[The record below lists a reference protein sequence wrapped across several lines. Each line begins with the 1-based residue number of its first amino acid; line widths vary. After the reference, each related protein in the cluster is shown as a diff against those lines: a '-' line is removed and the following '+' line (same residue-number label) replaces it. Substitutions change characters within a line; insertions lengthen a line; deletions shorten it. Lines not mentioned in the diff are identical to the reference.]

1 MVLQEPGSLQHA
13 VALLDV
19 LVANDQVLED
29 LEDVVSVG
37 CVDDG
42 GDEAVAF
49 AEWIDRHGHF
59 EAAGAH
65 EAEDG
70 ESGEVEALAEDG
82 ACVAEAGWEGGE
94 AAGAG
99 RL

>member
-1 MVLQEPGSLQHA
+1 VVLQEPGSFQQA

-19 LVANDQVLED
+19 LVAHDQVPKD
-29 LEDVVSVG
+29 LEDVVGVG

-42 GDEAVAF
+42 GNEAVAF

-65 EAEDG
+65 EAEDS
-70 ESGEVEALAEDG
+70 ES
-82 ACVAEAGWEGGE
+82 
-94 AAGAG
+94 
-99 RL
+99 